1 MKTLFGKT
9 LASLLGLSLALCLVF
24 ALLSITLIRQIHDE
38 INDRALGETA
48 NLLAA
53 YMPTP
58 SDSSVLQRW
67 ALEAGR
73 TSPYRITVVYPN
85 GKVAADS
92 KADPAGMEN
101 HGDRPEII
109 QALSGVQAKATRK
122 SSTLDM
128 EQRYIALPVK
138 DQEGKII
145 AAFRL
150 SLDTPAMESR
160 LSELQFLLVT
170 VIALAA
176 VLASL
181 VALYLSRGITRPL
194 GLLAAAA
201 ESLPRSGSDAEG
213 LIPRSG
219 LVLKDKRH
227 YIRSTREIQVLSDAL
242 DSMAGELSA
251 RVKSAEAKE
260 REVEAI
266 LEGVS
271 EAVLALDS
279 ELNLR
284 LANKAARQLFN
295 FSLDSRV
302 ADSTAVVSGGATA
315 GAAAPAV
322 APSWLTKKSKH
333 CLLEIAHS
341 SELEEVAR
349 RALETTA
356 ATEADITLYRQGS
369 QRSFQVLAAAY
380 GWQQGVDKPEGVV
393 LVLNDITVLRRLET
407 VRRDFVANVSHELR
421 TPVQLVKGFAET
433 LTDGA
438 LEDPYKARRFVE
450 IIGRNAARM
459 ERLIDDLLSLAKLE
473 QEERG
478 SLETK
483 PENLRELIK
492 EAVASIEYAAATKG
506 LKLEL
511 DCPNDIIVAVNG
523 GLIVQA
529 VFNLLDNAVKYSPRA
544 GAVSVFAKQ
553 TDDLVRIEVRDNG
566 PGIPAAELPRL
577 FERFYR
583 VDKSRSREQGG
594 TGLGLAIVRHIA
606 QVHGGTVGVES
617 WEGEGS
623 LFWIQINA

>member
-24 ALLSITLIRQIHDE
+24 ALLSITLIGQIHDE

-48 NLLAA
+48 RLLSA
-53 YMPTP
+53 YLPDP
-58 SDSSVLQRW
+58 SDVDALQRW
-67 ALEAGR
+67 ALEAGG
-73 TSPYRITVVYPN
+73 TSSYRITVVYPD

-92 KADPAGMEN
+92 KADPGTMEN
-101 HGDRPEII
+101 HGDRPEVM
-109 QALSGVQAKATRK
+109 QALSGTESRATRK
-122 SSTLDM
+122 SNTLGM
-128 EQRYIALPVK
+128 EQRYIAIPIK
-138 DQEGKII
+138 DSGTKII

-176 VLASL
+176 ALAAL
-181 VALYLSRGITRPL
+181 VAIVLSRGITRPL
-194 GLLAAAA
+194 GLLADAA
-201 ESLPRSGSDAEG
+201 ESVPRGGFKLGNNRQFS
-213 LIPRSG
+213 RS
-219 LVLKDKRH
+219 
-227 YIRSTREIQVLSDAL
+227 SREIRVLGQAL
-242 DSMAGELSA
+242 DSMAGELSLRA
-251 RVKSAEAKE
+251 ESAEARE

-266 LEGVS
+266 LEGIS

-284 LANKAARQLFN
+284 LANNAARQLFD
-295 FSLDSRV
+295 FSPNSGASSSGV
-302 ADSTAVVSGGATA
+302 AASGLKASGNAASTA
-315 GAAAPAV
+315 P
-322 APSWLTKKSKH
+322 KNSKP
-333 CLLEIAHS
+333 CLLEVS
-341 SELEEVAR
+341 RSPELEEVAR
-349 RALETTA
+349 RALRTA
-356 ATEADITLYRQGS
+356 AAAEADIKLYRQGS

-380 GWQQGVDKPEGVV
+380 GRQNNSDKPEGVV
-393 LVLNDITVLRRLET
+393 LVLNDLTVLRRLET
-407 VRRDFVANVSHELR
+407 VRKDFVANVSHELR

-433 LTDGA
+433 LSGGA
-438 LEDPYKARRFVE
+438 LEDPEKAKRFAE

-478 SLETK
+478 SLETR
-483 PENLRELIK
+483 PENIRELIQ
-492 EAVASIEYAAATKG
+492 EAVASVEYAAAAKN
-506 LKLEL
+506 LKLEM
-511 DCPNDIIVAVNG
+511 DCPEDITVAVNG

-544 GAVSVFAKQ
+544 GAVSVSARLADGF
-553 TDDLVRIEVRDNG
+553 VRIEVRDKG

-583 VDKSRSREQGG
+583 VDKSRSRDLGG

-606 QVHGGTVGVES
+606 TAHGGTIGVES

-623 LFWIQINA
+623 LFWIQIKA

>member
-24 ALLSITLIRQIHDE
+24 ALLSSTLIGQIHDE
-38 INDRALGETA
+38 INDRALSETA
-48 NLLAA
+48 GLLTA
-53 YMPTP
+53 YLPDL
-58 SDSSVLQRW
+58 SDSGALQRW
-67 ALEAGR
+67 ALEAGGA
-73 TSPYRITVVYPN
+73 SSYRITIVYPD

-92 KADPAGMEN
+92 KADPAAMEN

-109 QALSGVQAKATRK
+109 QAFSGAQAKATRK
-122 SSTLDM
+122 SSTLGM

-138 DQEGKII
+138 DKEGTII

-176 VLASL
+176 ALASL
-181 VALYLSRGITRPL
+181 VAIYLSRGITRPL

-201 ESLPRSGSDAEG
+201 ESVPRSGFE
-213 LIPRSG
+213 
-219 LVLKDKRH
+219 LKNKRQFSH
-227 YIRSTREIQVLSDAL
+227 SSREIRVLGQAL

-251 RVKSAEAKE
+251 RAESAEARE

-266 LEGVS
+266 LEGIS

-279 ELNLR
+279 DLNLR
-284 LANKAARQLFN
+284 MANNAARQLFDY
-295 FSLDSRV
+295 SPTYGGKDSG
-302 ADSTAVVSGGATA
+302 TMVS
-315 GAAAPAV
+315 AA
-322 APSWLTKKSKH
+322 SKKSKP
-333 CLLEIAHS
+333 CLLEVS
-341 SELEEVAR
+341 RSPELEEVAR
-349 RALETTA
+349 RALKTA
-356 ATEADITLYRQGS
+356 AAAEADITLYRQGS

-380 GWQQGVDKPEGVV
+380 GRQNNLDKPEGVV
-393 LVLNDITVLRRLET
+393 LVLNDLTVLRRLET
-407 VRRDFVANVSHELR
+407 IRRDFVANVSHELR

-433 LTDGA
+433 LSASA
-438 LEDPYKARRFVE
+438 LEDPDKAKRFAE

-473 QEERG
+473 QQEEKG
-478 SLETK
+478 SLETR
-483 PENLRELIK
+483 PENLRELIQ
-492 EAVASIEYAAATKG
+492 EALASVEYAAAAKN

-511 DCPNDIIVAVNG
+511 DCPGTIIAEVNG
-523 GLIVQA
+523 GLIIQA
-529 VFNLLDNAVKYSPRA
+529 VFNLLDNAVKYSPKT
-544 GAVSVFAKQ
+544 GVVSVSARK
-553 TDDLVRIEVRDNG
+553 TDSLIRIEVRDNG

-606 QVHGGTVGVES
+606 TAHGGTVGVES

-623 LFWIQINA
+623 LFWIQIKV